1 MGMELNFL
9 QSILLGLLS
18 GLTEILPVSAQA
30 HRLIALKLFGVEREP
45 DLLRL
50 VIHLSTLAALYYA
63 CNGHITRI
71 LRARNMARKT
81 QRRRR
86 RPLDVRSLM
95 DFSLLKTTWIP
106 IVFTFIFYQDIAAVA
121 NHFMVVAGLLF
132 LNGLILYI
140 PQYLPG
146 SNRDARSMSRVD
158 GLLMGLGG
166 AASTLP
172 GISCVGAV
180 TSVGAVRGG
189 DRSYCLNIAL
199 LMNIS
204 MTVGYI
210 VFDVIAIA
218 GNGLGAISFGVL
230 IGYLLAAGL
239 TLTGVLVGVK
249 VMKALSSNI
258 DFSIF
263 SFYCWGAASFAF
275 IFALTAA

>member
-1 MGMELNFL
+1 MEMSFF

-30 HRLIALKLFGVEREP
+30 HRLIALKLFGVEQEP

-71 LRARNMARKT
+71 LRARSMARRT

-95 DFSLLKTTWIP
+95 DLSLLKTTWIP
-106 IVFTFIFYQDIAAVA
+106 IVIVFLFYQDIAVVA
-121 NHFMVVAGLLF
+121 DHFMVVAGLLL

-146 SNRDARSMSRVD
+146 SNRDARSMSRID

-172 GISCVGAV
+172 GISCIGAV

-199 LMNIS
+199 LMNIP
-204 MTVGYI
+204 MTIGYI

-218 GNGLGAISFGVL
+218 GSGLGAISFGVL
-230 IGYLLAAGL
+230 IGYLFAAGL
-239 TLTGVLVGVK
+239 TFVGVLAAIK
-249 VMKALSSNI
+249 VMKALASNI
-258 DFSIF
+258 GFSIF
-263 SFYCWGAASFAF
+263 SFYCWGAALFAF
-275 IFALTAA
+275 MFALTAA